1 MSSPAPRFAMLAGL
15 SGQSSSE
22 DRRELLRKVTEA
34 MSNPVPGGRSVQE
47 LDGLLAT
54 VASDYS
60 AHVRADL
67 AKLVANQD
75 ALFTCS
81 AQLFAR
87 DDIEVAR
94 PVLQHARNLSDTTLL
109 EVIAQKGQE
118 HMMAVT
124 QRQSI
129 SGVVSHALVERGD
142 DSVVSS
148 LLSNRGATIEA
159 ETFEAVAVRAQ
170 TSTVL
175 QAPLV
180 GRSDVPVDLLNEL
193 YTCVEKSLR
202 QEILSK
208 IGNVPPEEIERA
220 FKKNRKVLNKVYGDT
235 PADMDAAVKRIDQM
249 ASAKTLHPPSL
260 VTMLREGPGA
270 RTAFKLALARLT
282 DVEFDLVQRVV
293 EGKDMD
299 TLALLCRGANFNRP
313 LFVSLAIALDGQD
326 RALGGAEEFGNL
338 YESVPVEAAQR
349 AVRFWKVR
357 KAA

>member
-1 MSSPAPRFAMLAGL
+1 MSSPAPRFAMLAGI

-118 HMMAVT
+118 HLMAVT

-129 SGVVSHALVERGD
+129 SGLVSHALVERGD
-142 DSVVSS
+142 DHVVSS

-175 QAPLV
+175 QGPLV
-180 GRSDVPVDLLNEL
+180 NRSDVPVGLLNEL
-193 YTCVEKSLR
+193 YTSVEKSLR

-208 IGNVPPEEIERA
+208 IGNVICPLPSGPGTIILEPWKEIW
-220 FKKNRKVLNKVYGDT
+220 NGT
-235 PADMDAAVKRIDQM
+235 Q
-249 ASAKTLHPPSL
+249 ASA
-260 VTMLREGPGA
+260 
-270 RTAFKLALARLT
+270 
-282 DVEFDLVQRVV
+282 
-293 EGKDMD
+293 
-299 TLALLCRGANFNRP
+299 
-313 LFVSLAIALDGQD
+313 
-326 RALGGAEEFGNL
+326 
-338 YESVPVEAAQR
+338 
-349 AVRFWKVR
+349 
-357 KAA
+357 

>member
-34 MSNPVPGGRSVQE
+34 MNDPVPGGRSVQE

-109 EVIAQKGQE
+109 EVIAEKGQD
-118 HMMAVT
+118 HLMAVT
-124 QRQSI
+124 QRKSI
-129 SGVVSHALVERGD
+129 SGIVSHALVEKGD
-142 DSVVSS
+142 DHVVSS
-148 LLSNRGATIEA
+148 LLSNRGATIEP

-175 QAPLV
+175 QKPLV
-180 GRSDVPVDLLNEL
+180 NRTDVPVGLLNEL
-193 YTCVEKSLR
+193 YTSVEKSLR
-202 QEILSK
+202 QEILQK

-220 FKKNRKVLNKVYGDT
+220 FQKNRRVLNKVYGDT
-235 PADMDAAVKRIDQM
+235 PADMAAAVKRIDQM
-249 ASAKTLHPPSL
+249 A
-260 VTMLREGPGA
+260 R
-270 RTAFKLALARLT
+270 ALAQQG
-282 DVEFDLVQRVV
+282 DQ
-293 EGKDMD
+293 
-299 TLALLCRGANFNRP
+299 
-313 LFVSLAIALDGQD
+313 
-326 RALGGAEEFGNL
+326 
-338 YESVPVEAAQR
+338 
-349 AVRFWKVR
+349 
-357 KAA
+357 